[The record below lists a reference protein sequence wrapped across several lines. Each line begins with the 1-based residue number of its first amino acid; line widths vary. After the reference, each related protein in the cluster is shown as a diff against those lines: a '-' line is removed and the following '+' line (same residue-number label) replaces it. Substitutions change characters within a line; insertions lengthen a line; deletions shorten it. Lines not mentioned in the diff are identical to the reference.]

1 VFLSK
6 LIDRQKQESNLLA
19 VGERS
24 KLVEKNALEIIYRVL
39 FDGFNYLSA
48 SGRFIFAT
56 AVSQQ

>member
-1 VFLSK
+1 M
-6 LIDRQKQESNLLA
+6 
-19 VGERS
+19 GERS

-48 SGRFIFAT
+48 GGRFIFAT